1 MKIQFFGAKQ
11 DGIQIRETIRRMV
24 ERGRLGNFSLNSSSL
39 LFREEA
45 ALQIEVCFAHGI
57 ANNFNKKKTKYL
69 VVAMISAISIRA
81 AKFKLMRCIENEER
95 TTTTTITIT
104 QTTQKLRINK

>member
-1 MKIQFFGAKQ
+1 MKIQFFGVKQ

-57 ANNFNKKKTKYL
+57 ADNFNKKKKKYL
-69 VVAMISAISIRA
+69 VFAMISAMTMIHLNVPLNSSSRNA
-81 AKFKLMRCIENEER
+81 
-95 TTTTTITIT
+95 
-104 QTTQKLRINK
+104 LRMKREQQQ